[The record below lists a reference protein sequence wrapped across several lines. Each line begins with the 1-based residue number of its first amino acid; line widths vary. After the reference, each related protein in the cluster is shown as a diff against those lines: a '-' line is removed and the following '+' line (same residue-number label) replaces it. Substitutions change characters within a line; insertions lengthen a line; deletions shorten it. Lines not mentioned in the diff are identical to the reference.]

1 MADHLEM
8 GTGDNSSA
16 RLKSFVERVARLQT
30 EKKESN
36 ATFTADI
43 KAVLDEAKKA
53 DYDPKIIRQIAKL
66 LQREE
71 EDADGLAEEWAV
83 LEMYGKHAGL
93 GIFS

>member
-16 RLKSFVERVARLQT
+16 RLKSFIERVARLES
-30 EKKESN
+30 EKKASN
-36 ATFTADI
+36 KAFAADI
-43 KAVLDEAKKA
+43 KAVLDEAKA

-71 EDADGLAEEWAV
+71 EDPEGLSEEWAV